1 MHPTVKSII
10 CLLRN
15 KYLTATLLFLAWL
28 CFFDRNDLIS
38 EIKLV
43 AKIHK
48 LKAERTYYQTQTDA
62 TNEELKELQTNPAN
76 LEKFAREKY
85 LMKKDN
91 EDVYIIVDQNNRLL
105 DTINAAPN
113 TVTASK

>member
-1 MHPTVKSII
+1 MHPKLKKI
-10 CLLRN
+10 LGYLRN
-15 KYLTATLLFLAWL
+15 KYLTATLIFFVWI

-38 EIKLV
+38 EVKLV
-43 AKIHK
+43 YKINK
-48 LKAERTYYQTQTDA
+48 LKGERTYYQKQTDA

-91 EDVYIIVDQNNRLL
+91 EDVYVIVDKNNKLL
-105 DTINAAPN
+105 DTVN
-113 TVTASK
+113 VVVK

>member
-1 MHPTVKSII
+1 MHPTLKKI
-10 CLLRN
+10 LGYLRN
-15 KYLTATLLFLAWL
+15 KYITASVLFFVWI

-43 AKIHK
+43 YKINK
-48 LKAERTYYQTQTDA
+48 LKTERSYYQKQTDA
-62 TNEELKELQTNPAN
+62 ATQDLKELQTNPAN

-91 EDVYIIVDQNNRLL
+91 EDVYVIVDQNSKLL
-105 DTINAAPN
+105 DTLH
-113 TVTASK
+113 VLVK